1 MHLKKLLLQSLV
13 WRGFYFISLLLVNIF
28 LSRFLQAGWVGWVY
42 YICNIFSLILLIV
55 SLNLDAGLAYFGA
68 GSKVKINNL
77 FWLALLWCMI
87 VIFVCWMIL
96 CINISSLPA
105 HNGLSGIA
113 ILFFALCYMSGVLL
127 TNSITVMFYAQRN
140 FWLPNCIL
148 IFLNIGLIFFILNQT
163 NANNNV
169 ALINVLNIY
178 FTFFLLQGILLTIAF
193 VLKNNSWQQIKLPA
207 LKDSKTIYRYS
218 IIALLG
224 NIVFFL
230 VYRIDYWFVQYYC
243 NSIQLGNYIQ
253 VSKLGQML
261 LIIPQILASA
271 VLPQTAG
278 GYNQPVTRNTILII
292 SRIFTALYIV
302 LIVIVVLTGSWLFPF
317 VFGTTFNYMYVPLIL
332 ILPGIWSLSI
342 LVLLA
347 AYFSGTGNVKINVI
361 GGLLSVVIVSIGN
374 FIFIPSG
381 GIIAAAAVSSVA
393 YFFYMFYLLRRF
405 KTSYNF
411 TFTDFI
417 ILRKTDFNWLFNLV
431 QVNKLTA

>member
-1 MHLKKLLLQSLV
+1 
-13 WRGFYFISLLLVNIF
+13 
-28 LSRFLQAGWVGWVY
+28 
-42 YICNIFSLILLIV
+42 
-55 SLNLDAGLAYFGA
+55 
-68 GSKVKINNL
+68 
-77 FWLALLWCMI
+77 
-87 VIFVCWMIL
+87 
-96 CINISSLPA
+96 
-105 HNGLSGIA
+105 
-113 ILFFALCYMSGVLL
+113 MSGVLL